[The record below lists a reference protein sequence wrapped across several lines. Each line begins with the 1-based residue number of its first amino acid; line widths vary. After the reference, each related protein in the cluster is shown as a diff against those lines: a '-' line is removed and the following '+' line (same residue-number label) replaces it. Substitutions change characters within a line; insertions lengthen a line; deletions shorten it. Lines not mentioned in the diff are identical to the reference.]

1 MFWVCTLTAES
12 KPATSSYLGWEFHIW
27 QADPWATILS
37 DLVCLWCRGFR
48 SGVWVLTYQLSRVD
62 GAGCGGKGGVLGGEG
77 RHGLSGLVTE
87 GLGARDRGSI
97 RLQWNQVSHL
107 ELHRTGAAAAHRG
120 GGAAERKEECTRQ
133 SEKQAKVEK
142 NARLCLYS
150 KVIFF

>member
-1 MFWVCTLTAES
+1 M
-12 KPATSSYLGWEFHIW
+12 
-27 QADPWATILS
+27 
-37 DLVCLWCRGFR
+37 
-48 SGVWVLTYQLSRVD
+48 D